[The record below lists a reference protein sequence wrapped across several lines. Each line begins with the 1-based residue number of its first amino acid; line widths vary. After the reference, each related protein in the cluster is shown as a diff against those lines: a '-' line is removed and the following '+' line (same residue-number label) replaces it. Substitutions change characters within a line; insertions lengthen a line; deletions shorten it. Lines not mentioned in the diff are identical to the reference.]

1 MVNVTRTCFTLIFAM
16 IASSLVQAS
25 DESKKQS
32 RTIEF
37 LLPLLENPRDSMVR
51 DLSCYVAD
59 GITGTH
65 DSNCNVRTDRS
76 VLVEGIPE
84 SAIESLESAVNQN
97 SNFFD
102 LNLLQNW
109 WNTWS
114 YALRNRRGHEK
125 LITDQISGFEAQ
137 TGYKEWTSEVVAF
150 SWVKHKTRVI
160 YRSPVEKAFFISV
173 SETRDSETGDVTAPL
188 IETEIA
194 VERND
199 GSGNVDF
206 YSYNAD
212 GQLSTTSRFPAGERP
227 TPGVCLSCHH
237 SSSSGKFERSGNSHQ
252 L

>member
-1 MVNVTRTCFTLIFAM
+1 MPMLNLIRPSFILIFVT
-16 IASSLVQAS
+16 IASSVVHAS
-25 DESKKQS
+25 DQGAKQN
-32 RTIEF
+32 RTIKF
-37 LLPLLENPRDSMVR
+37 SLPSVENPRDSMVR

-59 GITGTH
+59 GIAGTH

-76 VLVEGIPE
+76 VNVEGLPE

-125 LITDQISGFEAQ
+125 LITDQISGFEAR
-137 TGYKEWTSEVVAF
+137 TGYKEWTKEVVAF

-160 YRSPVEKAFFISV
+160 YRSPSNQAYFISV

-194 VERND
+194 FERND

-212 GQLSTTSRFPAGERP
+212 GQLSTTSIFPAGERP
-227 TPGVCLSCHH
+227 TPGVCMSCHH
-237 SSSSGKFERSGNSHQ
+237 SPSTGKFERSGNSN
-252 L
+252 